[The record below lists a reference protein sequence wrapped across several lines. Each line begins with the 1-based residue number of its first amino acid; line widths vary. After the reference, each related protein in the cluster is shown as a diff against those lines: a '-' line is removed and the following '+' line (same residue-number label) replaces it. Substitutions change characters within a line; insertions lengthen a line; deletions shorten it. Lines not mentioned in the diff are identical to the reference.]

1 MLVIAHRGFS
11 GKYPENTMLAFRKAV
26 EAGADGIEN
35 DVQLTK
41 DLVPVIMH
49 DEAVDRTTDGKGF
62 LRTFTY
68 DELRRLNDSYPARF
82 GQQFAP
88 QTVPTLDEYL
98 RWMAEEAVHI
108 VTNIELKNS
117 VYYYTGMEE
126 MVLRMIQNYELEDRI
141 ILSSFN
147 NASMALVKRLDPK
160 IRCGFLYP
168 VAMDNPGAYCRRMGV
183 DYYHPDYTSLT
194 AEQVWNC
201 TQNGI
206 GVNPWT
212 VNDAESIRKLKSW
225 GVNAVIGNYPDVA
238 KEVRD
243 EEPGV

>member
-11 GKYPENTMLAFRKAV
+11 GRYPENTMLAFRKAL

-35 DVQLTK
+35 DVQFTK

-49 DEAVDRTTDGKGF
+49 DESVDRTTDGKGW
-62 LRTFTY
+62 LRDFTY
-68 DELRRLNDSYPARF
+68 DELRRLNVSYPSKF
-82 GQQFAP
+82 GEDFAP
-88 QTVPTLDEYL
+88 QSIPTLDEFL
-98 RWMAEEAVHI
+98 RWMAEDAVNLF
-108 VTNIELKNS
+108 TNIELKNS
-117 VYYYTGMEE
+117 VYYYAGLEDA
-126 MVLRMIQNYELEDRI
+126 VIRMIRKYGLEERI

-147 NASMALVKRLDPK
+147 NASIALCKRIDPE
-160 IRCGFLYP
+160 IRCAFLYP

-183 DYYHPDYTSLT
+183 DYYHPDYRTLT

-212 VNDAESIRKLKSW
+212 VNDEESIRRVKKW
-225 GVNAVIGNYPDVA
+225 GVNAVISNFPDIA
-238 KEVRD
+238 GRIRD
-243 EEPGV
+243 E